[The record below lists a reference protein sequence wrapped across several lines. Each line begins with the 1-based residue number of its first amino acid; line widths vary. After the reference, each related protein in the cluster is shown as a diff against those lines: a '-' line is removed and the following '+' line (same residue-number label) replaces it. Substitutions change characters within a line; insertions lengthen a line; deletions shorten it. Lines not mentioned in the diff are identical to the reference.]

1 MEHGQPLRH
10 NDKVASL
17 LKDVGQRLMIAEREV
32 DAVPI
37 KKAEPGSTP
46 PASTSTPEA
55 SAAAVSGYLSTR
67 RTGEVGVTSFFAF
80 CARSGRWFSLSVE
93 VFVARGMV
101 WYGVVW
107 FGVLWYGMVW

>member
-37 KKAEPGSTP
+37 KKTEPGSTP

-67 RTGEVGVTSFFAF
+67 RTGEVGVAFIFCFLRLQRALVFAL
-80 CARSGRWFSLSVE
+80 R
-93 VFVARGMV
+93 RGVCCEGYGVV
-101 WYGVVW
+101 WYGVV
-107 FGVLWYGMVW
+107 